1 MLIVSKQSQNV
12 LKKLLNKVTKQDV
25 SNIMNDL
32 VDLMKE
38 NRDKMSEK
46 SKDILEKLLHGKD
59 WRYLDRIKL
68 LWGWYEVNM
77 RLLLGWHEVWTVF
90 KWIRGVQ

>member
-1 MLIVSKQSQNV
+1 VSKQSQNV

-59 WRYLDRIKL
+59 
-68 LWGWYEVNM
+68 
-77 RLLLGWHEVWTVF
+77 
-90 KWIRGVQ
+90 